1 MASHTSQSGAAA
13 APKPPQEFDPEIVD
27 MAKYAYNYKV
37 DSDLAVRLN
46 ESKEIEK
53 RTGLSALA
61 VLGISTL
68 MLTTWP

>member
-1 MASHTSQSGAAA
+1 MASHTPQSGAAA

-46 ESKEIEK
+46 KSKAKEK
-53 RTGLSALA
+53 EKENLIVCLA
-61 VLGISTL
+61 MLVIPYF
-68 MLTTWP
+68 MLTT